1 MKPKKRLT
9 ALVMAAVMVLS
20 LAGCG
25 GSGLAAADFELRYD
39 PVLWAVEN
47 GITFGITETYFG
59 TEDLCKR
66 SQVVIFL
73 WRAKGKPEP
82 TSTMHPFKD
91 INTKAFYY
99 KAMLWA
105 VENSITA
112 GMTSTTFAPNQ
123 TCTRG
128 QVVTFLYRAFGQ

>member
-1 MKPKKRLT
+1 
-9 ALVMAAVMVLS
+9 MV
-20 LAGCG
+20 
-25 GSGLAAADFELRYD
+25 
-39 PVLWAVEN
+39 
-47 GITFGITETYFG
+47 T
-59 TEDLCKR
+59 
-66 SQVVIFL
+66 FL

-91 INTKAFYY
+91 INPKAFYY

-105 VENSITA
+105 VENCITA
-112 GMTSTTFAPNQ
+112 GMTSTTFAPDR